1 MTIEPERFIE
11 ALARFPSGVTVI
23 AARHE
28 GETRGMTASA
38 FASLSLHPPL
48 IMTAVD
54 EAANCLRVL
63 EQAGRFVVNVLSEDQ
78 EDLASHFA
86 GKPCEAY
93 LETSPFRIEG
103 DPILDESLIALTCR
117 VWACY
122 PGGDHR
128 IVVGEVE
135 DATIDESRWPLAFWN
150 RDFRRLK
157 R

>member
-1 MTIEPERFIE
+1 MAVEPERFIE

-28 GETRGMTASA
+28 DETRGMTASA

-54 EAANCLRVL
+54 EDANCLRVL
-63 EQAGRFVVNVLSEDQ
+63 ERAGRFVVNVLSEDQ
-78 EDLASHFA
+78 ADLASHFA
-86 GKPCEAY
+86 GKPSEAY

-103 DPILDESLIALTCR
+103 DPILDDSLVVLSCR
-117 VWACY
+117 LWGCY

-135 DATIDESRWPLAFWN
+135 DAMIDEARWPLAFWN
-150 RDFRRLK
+150 RDFRRLD